1 MTTGQFGRWRKMEAN
16 KRGFKGVWLCAAIY
30 ESHTLSAVEKL
41 LLAEI
46 DALTTET
53 DACYAT
59 NAHFSDRLGVTVT
72 RVDHLLSK
80 LTQLGYIVRISFD
93 GRVTRR
99 VVAPE
104 YSSNPGHSIALM
116 GTKLRQSRSVKNDR
130 AALSE
135 ITEQDCRNQQT
146 SSAKNSRATYIE
158 KIPEQTST
166 LETTT
171 TTIGP
176 ELDDQKR
183 GEENATEASSLR
195 RFLAGE
201 ESTEWQR
208 DRNCGLA
215 ENVSALVDQ
224 LVREYGL
231 SQKQRKTVS
240 EYCDSRGGE
249 YVRNKAGIVRA
260 QPRRNAAG
268 ALLAALQD
276 DWQPPVAIKGQMN
289 ATHKVPVRSGNRNIG
304 NSNEYCDKS
313 QYKSRA

>member
-1 MTTGQFGRWRKMEAN
+1 MEAD

-80 LTQLGYIVRISFD
+80 LTRLGYIIRISFD

-99 VVAPE
+99 VVASE

-130 AALSE
+130 AALSK

-146 SSAKNSRATYIE
+146 SSAKNSRAPYIE

-171 TTIGP
+171 ATTIGP
-176 ELDDQKR
+176 ELDNQKR
-183 GEENATEASSLR
+183 GGENATEASSSR

-208 DRNCGLA
+208 DRNCGSEA
-215 ENVSALVDQ
+215 GNVSALVDQ

-231 SQKQRKTVS
+231 SQKQRRFLC

-249 YVRNKAGIVRA
+249 YVRRKAEIVRA